1 MKTSRLTFRKIAA
14 RAGVSMASVSRV
26 ARGQLN
32 VDSGVR
38 ERVRKAALELGLDL
52 DQRRNERSTIIAFIL
67 ANRDVLH
74 KFQSRVLIGAEAYC
88 ASQSKD
94 LLFMSFQYAPSVS
107 PPELHL
113 PRVLNQRSL
122 VQAVIL
128 GGTNSVNMLAA
139 LRAREIP
146 FAVLGNN
153 VIGALP
159 DECDAVFSDD
169 VQGGFDLTS
178 HLIGE
183 GHRDIWFVGDT
194 DLPWYSRCAE
204 GYKQSMLNS
213 GLQAR
218 FSEIHSDGREL
229 GYLATRSIL
238 SRREPVTAVFAGSD
252 PIAQGVYEA
261 LQHAGLRVP
270 DDISVAG
277 FNDTEAVV
285 MSPRLTSVAEY
296 PEELGKHLAE
306 FALRRAQEPDR
317 PPQRLTIPTR
327 LVVRQ
332 STRPVP
338 PRSPE
343 QAEATVAAPVYS
355 TV

>member
-1 MKTSRLTFRKIAA
+1 
-14 RAGVSMASVSRV
+14 MATVSRV

-32 VDSGVR
+32 VDAGVR

-67 ANRDVLH
+67 SNRDVLH
-74 KFQSRVLIGAEAYC
+74 KFQSRVLIGAEAFC

-94 LLFMSFQYAPSVS
+94 LLFMSLQYSPLVS
-107 PPELHL
+107 PQELHL

-153 VIGALP
+153 VIGNEVP
-159 DECDAVFSDD
+159 EECDAVFSDD
-169 VQGGFDLTS
+169 VQGAFDVTS
-178 HLIGE
+178 LLIAD
-183 GHRDIWFVGDT
+183 GHRDIWFIGDT
-194 DLPWYSRCAE
+194 DLPWYFRCAQ
-204 GYKQSMLNS
+204 GYQQSMSNS
-213 GLQAR
+213 GLQPR
-218 FSEIHSDGREL
+218 FSEIHSDDWEL

-238 SRREPVTAVFAGSD
+238 SRHDPMTAVFAASD
-252 PIAQGVYEA
+252 PIARGVYEA
-261 LQHAGLRVP
+261 LQQSGLNVP
-270 DDISVAG
+270 ADVSVAG
-277 FNDTEAVV
+277 FNDTEAAV
-285 MSPRLTSVAEY
+285 MTPLLTSVAEY

-327 LVVRQ
+327 VVVRQ
-332 STRPVP
+332 STRPIKLDG
-338 PRSPE
+338 PE
-343 QAEATVAAPVYS
+343 RVESTVAASLYPNV
-355 TV
+355 